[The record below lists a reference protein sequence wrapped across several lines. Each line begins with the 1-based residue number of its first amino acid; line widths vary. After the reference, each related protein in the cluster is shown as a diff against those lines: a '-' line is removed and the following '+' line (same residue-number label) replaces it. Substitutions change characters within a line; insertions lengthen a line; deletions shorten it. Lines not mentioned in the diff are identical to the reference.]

1 MRKGRNFAI
10 KVSREDAVTATG
22 AGLLRV
28 ACNVC
33 GASEERLI
41 AVQNSYR
48 VVRCAGCGFVYVNPR
63 PDEATLAGLYLSYLP
78 DKMEDPESWRGYM
91 KTVFSNAASEIAR
104 LSPKGG
110 RTLDIGCGYGFFLD
124 EMKQKGFAVSGMDV
138 SPTAVGYAAKR
149 GFDVRLGTLD
159 TVAFEEGAFDVV
171 TMFYVLEHIPDPLKA
186 LQQVKRIL
194 KPGGLLLLRLPH
206 TTPIVKALSVLGIN
220 NNLYDPP
227 FHLNDFSASSIKTLL
242 SKAGYAGPHTFIG
255 GVTRPP
261 EFLKR
266 AITLVFGLVAEAL
279 YMLSF
284 GRIAM
289 PGVAKNTIAYKPP
302 IPS

>member
-1 MRKGRNFAI
+1 M
-10 KVSREDAVTATG
+10 TG
-22 AGLLRV
+22 ANDTPLFSKEGLGEISV

-48 VVRCAGCGFVYVNPR
+48 VVACAGCGFVYVNPR
-63 PDEATLAGLYLSYLP
+63 PDEKTLEGLYLSYLP

-91 KTVFSNAASEIAR
+91 KTVFSNAAAEIAR
-104 LSPKGG
+104 RAPKGAKV
-110 RTLDIGCGYGFFLD
+110 LDVGCGYGFFLD
-124 EMKQKGFAVSGMDV
+124 EMKQRGFAASGMDV
-138 SPTAVGYAAKR
+138 SKTAVGYAVKQ

-159 TVAFEEGAFDVV
+159 TAAFEEGSFDVV

-186 LQQVKRIL
+186 LQRVKGIL

-227 FHLNDFSASSIKTLL
+227 FHLNDFSAASIKTLL
-242 SKAGYAGPHTFIG
+242 TKAGYTGAHTFIG

-261 EFLKR
+261 ELLKR
-266 AITLVFGLVAEAL
+266 AVTLGFGFVAESL

-284 GRIAM
+284 GRLAM
-289 PGVAKNTIAYKPP
+289 PGVAKNTIAYKPR
-302 IPS
+302 